1 MEMDLMDHVKGPQ
14 DVAIKS
20 NTNVADAI
28 SNKSDIT
35 QPTENNSTIQV
46 SNPNNSVDIDE
57 ERSSNKPVTAEG
69 DEVKDCNDFDQRGD
83 ITPLEDVDSIFNCG
97 GETGTWYVMIY
108 LGTIFIYYQL
118 SRSSLETLCE
128 EKNIKH
134 VRDES
139 NQNLSSSKWFYPAKF
154 LDATCGVGKEFIS
167 KVNKMKDLYEAR
179 ELWLSGPPIVLPF
192 AKIVP
197 QSMRPNPYSKK
208 PWRQHTISMT
218 HVHKTGGTSLVTAFS
233 GVASKGAKG
242 FRHTVYMPGQ
252 KPYTGKVLEKK
263 MADADRIEKL
273 RGTRPKIGPRKSVIY
288 GTGFNQSL
296 AFLDGATKYKNE
308 DDWKEGEHTLFAV
321 VRDPADRFISAI
333 GQATGAFGSSANGI
347 GRLLLDECLKET
359 SRDTL
364 RCFIDIMYTNSTWIE
379 VHFTP
384 MLLEITFATIYKD
397 IPVAVFPFQE
407 VHNLMLEL
415 GANPDVK
422 KKDGHAKGYRKSPIL
437 TNMTVADYDDDM
449 LKRLCGIYKMDVMF
463 MNQIG
468 MTTKCDKVI

>member
-97 GETGTWYVMIY
+97 GETGT
-108 LGTIFIYYQL
+108 
-118 SRSSLETLCE
+118 C
-128 EKNIKH
+128 
-134 VRDES
+134 
-139 NQNLSSSKWFYPAKF
+139 KWFYPAKF